1 MNCLSL
7 RIRRSTEPTSLS
19 IRRST
24 QPPSLLVVRA
34 TKQMEITLGMVCSV
48 VVFHDFNDDFNKDFK

>member
-7 RIRRSTEPTSLS
+7 RIRRSTEP
-19 IRRST
+19 
-24 QPPSLLVVRA
+24 PSLLVERA
-34 TKQMEITLGMVCSV
+34 TTPMEITLGMVCSV